1 MKRVLVTGAGGFVG
15 SRILQQ
21 LRAQWKLTA
30 FPRGMLAQAAEED
43 VLRFVQQV
51 QPDCVLHTAAL
62 SDTGYCEAHPEE
74 SFRAN
79 VEVPVWLAR
88 AARTAGAGLVL
99 FSSDQVY
106 TGLPGCSSRDE
117 AAPLQPANVYG
128 RHKLLA
134 EQRVLDLLPQAVCLR
149 ATWMYD
155 LPCYGLPV
163 RGNLPLNL
171 VRAALQGQALTF
183 SRRDYRGVTYVRQAV
198 QNLLPALSLP
208 GGVYNFGSENDAD
221 MFTTAQAFCA
231 LLGAAP
237 RLEAAAWERCLAM
250 DTRKARAAGLC
261 FDTTRDGLLRCLR
274 DYGLRPGSGDV

>member
-79 VEVPVWLAR
+79 VEVPIWLAR

-106 TGLPGCSSRDE
+106 TGLPGCSPRDE
-117 AAPLQPANVYG
+117 AAPLQPTSMA
-128 RHKLLA
+128 
-134 EQRVLDLLPQAVCLR
+134 
-149 ATWMYD
+149 ATSCWRSSGCSTCC
-155 LPCYGLPV
+155 PRRSACAPPGCTTCPATGC
-163 RGNLPLNL
+163 RC
-171 VRAALQGQALTF
+171 AATC
-183 SRRDYRGVTYVRQAV
+183 R
-198 QNLLPALSLP
+198 
-208 GGVYNFGSENDAD
+208 
-221 MFTTAQAFCA
+221 
-231 LLGAAP
+231 
-237 RLEAAAWERCLAM
+237 
-250 DTRKARAAGLC
+250 
-261 FDTTRDGLLRCLR
+261 
-274 DYGLRPGSGDV
+274 

>member
-1 MKRVLVTGAGGFVG
+1 FPVWRDTNSLFKRGKMWYTDSDRAAGPHQGGLCMKRVLVTGAGGFVG

-106 TGLPGCSSRDE
+106 TGLPGCSPRDE

-198 QNLLPALSLP
+198 Q
-208 GGVYNFGSENDAD
+208 
-221 MFTTAQAFCA
+221 
-231 LLGAAP
+231 
-237 RLEAAAWERCLAM
+237 
-250 DTRKARAAGLC
+250 
-261 FDTTRDGLLRCLR
+261 
-274 DYGLRPGSGDV
+274 

>member
-21 LRAQWKLTA
+21 LRAQLKLTA

-106 TGLPGCSSRDE
+106 TGLPGCSPRDE
-117 AAPLQPANVYG
+117 TAPL
-128 RHKLLA
+128 
-134 EQRVLDLLPQAVCLR
+134 
-149 ATWMYD
+149 
-155 LPCYGLPV
+155 
-163 RGNLPLNL
+163 
-171 VRAALQGQALTF
+171 
-183 SRRDYRGVTYVRQAV
+183 
-198 QNLLPALSLP
+198 
-208 GGVYNFGSENDAD
+208 
-221 MFTTAQAFCA
+221 
-231 LLGAAP
+231 
-237 RLEAAAWERCLAM
+237 
-250 DTRKARAAGLC
+250 
-261 FDTTRDGLLRCLR
+261 
-274 DYGLRPGSGDV
+274 